1 MAYIRDTLQV
11 FAYLLLLAAVLLV
24 PPSCGLAAPSPE
36 EIKARQSAALAVVT
50 AELVALEGKDKKA
63 PLRDPERVVI
73 DCGPV
78 SLDPAI
84 VNSGLEV
91 FFREG
96 VPAEVSA
103 LQPYRYEGTYCDR
116 SERVA
121 LGPEESGELARLL
134 DFYFSKQY
142 VPMTFG
148 GCFGPVYNFEI
159 TWYAAKDNV
168 YVSSSVPD
176 SYERERPRERLAAL
190 VRTLQ
195 SRCLTVPMLLELLED
210 ESPCMRNFALKHIE
224 AGVRSDRAFL
234 AETDEAVPALLRTLD
249 DSEVPLR
256 IIAAECLFMLVD
268 ERHAY
273 REQATDVVLQILRTG
288 DPGERRSAVSKL
300 YACAASRKNDAV
312 DALLVA
318 LRDEHHEVRYAA
330 AGALRNFG
338 SVSERAEEILA
349 GLRARLSDEDESVRG
364 LAGGSI
370 EALRQ

>member
-1 MAYIRDTLQV
+1 MVSIRDTLQV
-11 FAYLLLLAAVLLV
+11 FAYLLIATAVLLM
-24 PPSCGLAAPSPE
+24 PSGCSLGGPSPE
-36 EIKARQSAALAVVT
+36 EIKTRQSAALAVV
-50 AELVALEGKDKKA
+50 AAQLVAIEGKDKKA
-63 PLRDPERVVI
+63 PLREPERVVI

-78 SLDPAI
+78 SFDPAI

-96 VPAEVSA
+96 VPTEVSA

-121 LGPEESGELARLL
+121 LGPAESGELARLL

-148 GCFGPVYNFEI
+148 GCFGPVYNFKI

-168 YVSSSVPD
+168 YVSSSVPE
-176 SYERERPRERLAAL
+176 SYEAERPRERLAAL

-195 SRCLTVPMLLELLED
+195 SRCLTIPMLLESLGD
-210 ESPCMRNFALKHIE
+210 DNPCMRSFALKHIDD
-224 AGVRSDRAFL
+224 GLRGDRAFL

-288 DPGERRSAVSKL
+288 DPGERRSAVSTL

-318 LRDEHHEVRYAA
+318 LRDEHHEVRHAA
-330 AGALRNFG
+330 AGALRHFRD
-338 SVSERAEEILA
+338 VPERAEEILG
-349 GLRARLSDEDESVRG
+349 GLRAALNDEDESVRA
-364 LAGGSI
+364 LAAGSI